1 MSLFGA
7 PTCRS
12 CTQRLASGATQQ
24 IRHKSKMVKSS
35 TISVRL
41 LQDVPKLGRKGTIVQ
56 SWSLTSIPLDTMY
69 PFKKAEYMTAAALKR
84 IPAAELVQQPDV
96 TFRPDLEDSKKVEI
110 NLNLLK
116 PVHTISLLEGFL
128 PPKIMFSRPTIAPTE
143 VTIHG
148 SISTND
154 ICIAVKSIAAANGDE
169 GSRIVITPDMISF
182 LDPNIKGD
190 KVKTLGEHKFEIRM
204 KGSVKPVIRSVD
216 IAQQVSLE

>member
-1 MSLFGA
+1 MTLFGA

-24 IRHKSKMVKSS
+24 IRHKSKMAKSS

-41 LQDVPKLGRKGTIVQ
+41 LQDVPKLGRKGSIVPV
-56 SWSLTSIPLDTMY
+56 TRGMMRNTMY

-190 KVKTLGEHKFEIRM
+190 KVKMLGEHKFEIRM
-204 KGSVKPVIRSVD
+204 KGSVKPVIRLVV